1 MLPQTEQDEMERRVV
16 VVLVDE
22 SEQDLKLG

>member
-1 MLPQTEQDEMERRVV
+1 MLPPTEQDEMERRVV

>member
-1 MLPQTEQDEMERRVV
+1 MLPPTEQDEMERRVV
-16 VVLVDE
+16 IVLVDE